1 MSEGAAPSTADRLA
15 DELAAIGCPA
25 EMVAVTR
32 FGYYDEYRSPL
43 AMPLV
48 QLVADLGV
56 LARSRDVTAEAREKI
71 TALAERVK
79 AGEFDGTRAESDAWG
94 RSPEGLETFADF
106 ANLGMPPRPA
116 LSAPRARR
124 CGHDRAAGGAR
135 HPGAA
140 SARSGS
146 GAGRVGPRFAGV
158 VLADRAGVLARRAL
172 PGGGGH
178 GRGPFRGCLRS
189 VSRLLPVGMT
199 CRPGAEGDRQILRG

>member
-15 DELAAIGCPA
+15 DELAAIGCPP
-25 EMVAVTR
+25 EMVTVTR
-32 FGYYDEYRSPL
+32 FGYYDDFRSPL
-43 AMPLV
+43 AMPLA

-71 TALAERVK
+71 TGLAERVK
-79 AGEFDGTRAESDAWG
+79 AGEFDGTPAEADAWG
-94 RSPEGLETFADF
+94 RSPEGLETLADF
-106 ANLGMPPRPA
+106 ANLGMPPQPA
-116 LSAPRARR
+116 LPAPRGRARG
-124 CGHDRAAGGAR
+124 CGHDRAAGRAR

-140 SARSGS
+140 PARSGP

-178 GRGPFRGCLRS
+178 GRGPFRGVC
-189 VSRLLPVGMT
+189 G
-199 CRPGAEGDRQILRG
+199 Q